1 MHRRALALLLAGTA
15 LLGATTAQ
23 AETWDEVLAKARG
36 QTVYW
41 NAWGG
46 SQPTNDYIRW
56 TAERVRQDYGVTV
69 EHVKLTDTADAVAR
83 VVAEKSAGRTADGSV
98 DLIWINGENF
108 AAMKEQRLLFGPFAE
123 RLPSYALVDVKGK
136 PTTVTDFTVPVD
148 GMEAPWGM
156 AQFVFFRDTKVLP
169 DPPRSVPAILAW
181 AKANPGRFTYPQ
193 PPNFLGSTFLKQ
205 ALYELTPD
213 PARLATPVAEAEFAA
228 ATAPLWAYLDELH
241 PALWRAGKIFPS
253 TGPEQR
259 QLLDDGEID
268 LAVSFNPLEASSGI
282 KAGLLPETTR
292 VYTLERGTIGN
303 TSFVAIPFN
312 AAHKEGAM
320 VVADF
325 LLSPEAQARKQDPRY
340 WGSYNVLDPAK
351 LSPAQQALFDAIP
364 ADPAT
369 PGPEELGVALGEPH
383 PSWMERTEAEW
394 QKRYAKG

>member
-1 MHRRALALLLAGTA
+1 MRKLLLLLAVA
-15 LLGATTAQ
+15 AVLGSAQ
-23 AETWDEVLAKARG
+23 ARAETWDEVLAKARG

-46 SQPTNDYIRW
+46 SQQTNDYIRW
-56 TAERVRQDYGVTV
+56 AADRVKERFGVAV

-83 VVAEKSAGRTADGSV
+83 VVAEKAAGRVADGSV

-108 AAMKEQRLLFGPFAE
+108 AAMKSQGLLFGPFAE
-123 RLPSYALVDVKGK
+123 RLPNYALVDTKGK
-136 PTTVTDFTVPVD
+136 PTTVVDFTVPVD

-156 AQFVFFRDTKVLP
+156 AQFVFYHDTATLP
-169 DPPRSVPAILAW
+169 EPPRSIPAILAW
-181 AKANPGRFTYPQ
+181 SKAHPGRFTYPQ

-205 ALYELTPD
+205 ALFELAGDTG
-213 PARLATPVAEAEFAA
+213 RLAEPVVEAEFVA

-241 PALWRAGKIFPS
+241 PALWRSGKTFPS

-282 KAGLLPETTR
+282 AAGLLPETTR
-292 VYTLERGTIGN
+292 VYVLEKGTIGN
-303 TSFVAIPFN
+303 TNFVAIPFN

-320 VVADF
+320 VLADF
-325 LLSPEAQARKQDPRY
+325 LLSPEAQARKQDPRHLGGY
-340 WGSYNVLDPAK
+340 TVLDLDRLTAEQR
-351 LSPAQQALFDAIP
+351 AFFAAIP
-364 ADPAT
+364 RDPAS
-369 PGPEELGVALGEPH
+369 PDPEELGVPLPEPH
-383 PSWMERTEAEW
+383 PSWMERIEAEW